1 MKAWILVLIAVL
13 AIGLSFAQDITGDW
27 NGMLEAGGQKIRIVF
42 HIKTGETGLIA
53 TMDSPDQGVFDLP
66 TRTVVFEN
74 SQLEVVMDAP
84 PIAYQAEY
92 RDGGFYGIFKQAGY
106 EFPLDL
112 QRKAME
118 KAVYNRPQE
127 PKEPYPYYTEEVVF
141 SNPGAGIKLAGTLS
155 LPRKDGVFPT
165 VVMITGSGAQNRDEE
180 LMGHKPFLVIADHLT
195 RNGIAVLR
203 FDDRG
208 FGASEGDFGTA
219 TSVDFA
225 SDVNSAVQYLK
236 TRPEIGK
243 IGLMG
248 HSEGGMI
255 APMVASQNPDVEFI
269 VLLAG
274 TGIRGDKIL
283 AWQTNAIL
291 KASGVT
297 QEELDEVLPINQR
310 IYEMVIAEADPEILS
325 QNIEA
330 YMDSLYTEGSLELPG
345 GIAKDEFIE
354 QTAASMTSPWM
365 MYFIKYD
372 PAPTLSKVKCPVLAV
387 NGSKDLQVPPK
398 MNLKAIKAA
407 LRKGGNKNV
416 TTKEYPGLN
425 HLFQKCKTG
434 SPDEYAA
441 IEQTF
446 YPQVMKDFSKWIKKQ
461 VK

>member
-1 MKAWILVLIAVL
+1 MKARILVLIAVL
-13 AIGLSFAQDITGDW
+13 AIGFSFAQDITGDW
-27 NGMLEAGGQKIRIVF
+27 NGMLEAGGQKIRVVF
-42 HIKTGETGLIA
+42 HIKTGETGLEA
-53 TMDSPDQGVFDLP
+53 TMDSPDQGAFDLP
-66 TRTVVFEN
+66 TRSVVFED
-74 SQLEVVMDAP
+74 SKLEVVMDAP
-84 PIAYQAEY
+84 PIVYQADYKE
-92 RDGGFYGIFKQAGY
+92 GSFYGTFKQSGY
-106 EFPLDL
+106 EFTLDL

-118 KAVYNRPQE
+118 KATYKRPQE
-127 PKEPYPYYTEEVVF
+127 PQEPYPYYTEEVTF
-141 SNPGAGIKLAGTLS
+141 TNQSAGIKLAGTLS
-155 LPRKDGVFPT
+155 LPKKDGVFPT

-208 FGASEGDFGTA
+208 YGASEGDFGTV

-248 HSEGGMI
+248 HSEGGII
-255 APMVASQNPDVEFI
+255 APMVASENPDVKFI
-269 VLLAG
+269 VMLAG
-274 TGIRGDKIL
+274 TGIRGDKLL

-291 KASGVT
+291 KASGVS
-297 QEELDEVLPINQR
+297 QEDRDEVSTINKKL
-310 IYEMVIAEADPEILS
+310 YEMVVREDDPKILS
-325 QNIEA
+325 QTITS
-330 YMDSLYTEGSLELPG
+330 YMESLYAEGSLELPEG
-345 GIAKDEFIE
+345 SSKDEFIL
-354 QTAASMTSPWM
+354 QTAASLTNPWM

-387 NGSKDLQVPPK
+387 NGSKDLQVPSK

-407 LRKGGNKNV
+407 VRKGGNKNV
-416 TTKEYPGLN
+416 TTKEYRGLN
-425 HLFQKCKTG
+425 HLFQQCKTG
-434 SPDEYAA
+434 SLDEYTA

-446 YPQVMKDFSKWIKKQ
+446 SPQVMKDFSKWIKKQ